1 MPPNRN
7 SKPKLDSRS
16 VSGRPRKQ
24 ELRILR
30 RWGYVDKDIAAMD
43 SRQQAAEIQEAI
55 KAGIYVGSLPSG
67 PIEDSEPSVFL
78 DAESGKPIGLSEV
91 AKVGIC
97 ILQVPEERRIHSF
110 KQALAC
116 FRQDQTLDSA
126 DREHLE
132 RLAADSRID
141 EHWNLLEGFRPVVT
155 WASPGWFIWH
165 VLAARRAAEFVRD
178 YPDRQLHAQ
187 NAERLTKFLRQKG
200 EMDEPSCQLL
210 EDLAR
215 QLREPE
221 EFQPFNPIPIP
232 VSRKS
237 RNTFR
242 GHATHNSRELKA
254 FMHWMSNHLKSTYG
268 NRSTNWLPLLPTSL
282 SRAEKQPSIRCVPRS
297 SRPLKQG
304 GQAGDRNAVL
314 VHPPHE
320 CTIERRNNSDICCHP
335 ELPSVFCGVIKMHSP
350 DVCRASA
357 RQPAHSECS
366 TNGRP

>member
-268 NRSTNWLPLLPTSL
+268 KPFNELVATLTDITFPGRETTVDQVRAAVKPTT
-282 SRAEKQPSIRCVPRS
+282 
-297 SRPLKQG
+297 
-304 GQAGDRNAVL
+304 QAGRSG
-314 VHPPHE
+314 
-320 CTIERRNNSDICCHP
+320 RR
-335 ELPSVFCGVIKMHSP
+335 
-350 DVCRASA
+350 
-357 RQPAHSECS
+357 
-366 TNGRP
+366 